1 MSYGMSVRISGDGI
15 GSVGCGG
22 GGADGVNENKIP
34 TIRIYRRGPVDDVE
48 HAAEG
53 GEEGGLAAPGAA
65 ADSYTLP
72 PRDGDGGPPPPR
84 MDGRRGWD
92 ENQDGDQNHDGF
104 YILKNIGK

>member
-1 MSYGMSVRISGDGI
+1 ME
-15 GSVGCGG
+15 GG
-22 GGADGVNENKIP
+22 PDGVNENKIP

-72 PRDGDGGPPPPR
+72 PRDDDGGQPTPQTDEGVGTR
-84 MDGRRGWD
+84 TKTATKTMMD
-92 ENQDGDQNHDGF
+92 F
-104 YILKNIGK
+104 IF